1 MTIIFNLEEN
11 YFVVKI
17 NNLSFCW
24 FPYLW
29 PREQAPPA
37 GGKREQLVLSSHT
50 FLEVLEITC
59 APHWTSQP
67 KGMAC
72 LNCKGHCRPPR
83 AWLRRS
89 WRKSHTTQTRQS
101 ERRLLVQPFHARHG
115 AREEVEPVR
124 RVRRQRAVADIERR
138 QQRTDRLRAPC
149 RLHVCC
155 LLLISQPK
163 CVTILGRND
172 LVCCNV
178 SWIH

>member
-1 MTIIFNLEEN
+1 MVCIFLTQTFYMLFIVKFLKFHICLIKMTIIFNLEEN

-101 ERRLLVQPFHARHG
+101 EEAACPAIPCTAR
-115 AREEVEPVR
+115 
-124 RVRRQRAVADIERR
+124 
-138 QQRTDRLRAPC
+138 C
-149 RLHVCC
+149 
-155 LLLISQPK
+155 S
-163 CVTILGRND
+163 
-172 LVCCNV
+172 
-178 SWIH
+178 